1 MQALEPGKDGR
12 MTQKEAASCINTI
25 ELLRRLAYNVHGL
38 MDVID
43 DENCKKIISLLKEL
57 SKYDWH
63 PIKDG
68 DGEMPPVDEEGYSD
82 YILISFSNII
92 GQYREDDD
100 GGAFYYGDDDEP
112 LSRFGLIVNA
122 YMEADAN
129 YWNIGGV
136 KTKRKTGKWIN
147 TAPKGK
153 SDNIVC
159 NQCGYD
165 SIADYKFC
173 PNCGAKMEET
183 E

>member
-1 MQALEPGKDGR
+1 

-43 DENCKKIISLLKEL
+43 AKNCEKIISLLKEQ

-68 DGEMPPVDEEGYSD
+68 DGEMPPVDEEGYSNWL
-82 YILISFSNII
+82 LISFANMNQLVI
-92 GQYREDDD
+92 GQYRADDD
-100 GGAFYYGDDDEP
+100 GGAFYEGDDAEP

-122 YMEADAN
+122 WMP
-129 YWNIGGV
+129 V
-136 KTKRKTGKWIN
+136 M
-147 TAPKGK
+147 AP
-153 SDNIVC
+153 
-159 NQCGYD
+159 YR
-165 SIADYKFC
+165 
-173 PNCGAKMEET
+173 EE